1 MEDDVMTKTWLD
13 LSDRLPKS
21 VLSAVHNID
30 DSSDKQTT
38 RINYTPGGQTVQ
50 LQSSNGR
57 EKL

>member
-30 DSSDKQTT
+30 DSSDK
-38 RINYTPGGQTVQ
+38 
-50 LQSSNGR
+50 
-57 EKL
+57 